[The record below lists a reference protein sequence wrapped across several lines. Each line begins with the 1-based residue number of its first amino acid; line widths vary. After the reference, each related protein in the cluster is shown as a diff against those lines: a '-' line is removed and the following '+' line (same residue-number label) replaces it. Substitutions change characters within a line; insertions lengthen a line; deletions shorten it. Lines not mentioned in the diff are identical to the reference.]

1 MIIYFV
7 NIYDLQ
13 NPTYMNAM
21 IPTPENGPEGIPIIY
36 ISRKSIVRHSIEHYN
51 GYYIG
56 LKPYAKP
63 VYCRVQ

>member
-1 MIIYFV
+1 
-7 NIYDLQ
+7 
-13 NPTYMNAM
+13 MNAM
-21 IPTPENGPEGIPIIY
+21 IPTPENGLEGIPIIY